1 MNDHLHNLDL
11 SPQDAELL
19 DRLVEVN
26 FDLKALNNLSDEEI
40 ARANNIL
47 TIFGLL
53 ETYPVVDAC
62 DTLVYATLARVSNY
76 DAQYAERFCIDTNE
90 IAPTLGGFKIRIPDF
105 ISVAAVLL
113 IVASVFIMVG
123 QNARARSV
131 SNQCASNMAMVG
143 QGLLNYAADHN
154 GAMPTEEA
162 SNLALFFGD
171 LMPYRTAEKQL
182 VNLGYCDINHL
193 NCPGHG
199 GEESGFS
206 YQTQPKELWT
216 NLQQSG
222 RVIILLSDRNPI
234 LEKMLLG
241 QQYNPLARS
250 KNHGSLGQNQLQDD
264 GSTKSITGPP
274 VIAGDKIWILDGSN
288 RPIDIFLTH

>member
-1 MNDHLHNLDL
+1 MNETFHNLDL
-11 SPQDAELL
+11 SPQDAALL

-26 FDLKALNNLSDEEI
+26 FDLGALDKLSDEEI
-40 ARANNIL
+40 SRANNIL
-47 TIFGLL
+47 AIFGLL
-53 ETYPVVDAC
+53 ETYPMEDAS
-62 DTLVYATLARVSNY
+62 DTLVHATLARINSY
-76 DAQYAERFCIDTNE
+76 DLQQSERLRINTNE
-90 IAPTLGGFKIRIPDF
+90 IAPAIGGFRIRMPDF

-143 QGLLNYAADHN
+143 QGLLNYATDHN
-154 GAMPTEEA
+154 GATPTEGA
-162 SNLALFFGD
+162 LNLASFFGGST
-171 LMPYRTAEKQL
+171 PHRTAEKQL

-222 RVIILLSDRNPI
+222 RVIVLLSDRNPI

-241 QQYNPLARS
+241 QQYDPLTRS

-274 VIAGDKIWILDGSN
+274 VIAGDKIWVLDESS
-288 RPIDIFLTH
+288 RTIDIFLTH